1 MKGNNIKS
9 FDWEACL
16 SSSHNKEDLARELLS
31 MFINE
36 LPVFR
41 EEIIKAYQQ
50 RDDKKLGNL
59 LHKLNGACCYCGVPK
74 LKMLI
79 DQLEFILKTQPGIN
93 IQAYI
98 DALNKEMENL
108 IIILKKENFH

>member
-1 MKGNNIKS
+1 MKENNIKS

-36 LPVFR
+36 LPTFR
-41 EEIIKAYQQ
+41 EDITKAYQQ
-50 RDDKKLGNL
+50 KDNRKLANL

-79 DQLEFILKTQPGIN
+79 DQLEFILKTQPEKN
-93 IQAYI
+93 IQSHI
-98 DALNKEMENL
+98 DELDNEIKNL
-108 IIILKKENFH
+108 ITILKKENKF